1 MTRPALPLG
10 TLNAGEGSLHP
21 PISNVLV
28 EEVRDGYGSEDLQ
41 QMVTVRAL
49 CVTENNLNDVW
60 TASTAEASSLP
71 AKARSLARGD
81 LDETAEL
88 LERIRVDSFVAR
100 TSMNDTM
107 HHRECA
113 VEVRCAAVDAV
124 ESTPWAWPSA
134 RPIIDCENL
143 LDDFSTRLR
152 GPRWYSI
159 HLDNVT
165 MPFDNSNPATPA
177 LNHTW
182 RDATLLLTEAPYF
195 TCSHYPA
202 AFSPT
207 ALWYPRAS
215 RDHRPMA
222 GCHHRP
228 GPKLPAS
235 VASKGSRRLR
245 REVEAA
251 RANVER

>member
-71 AKARSLARGD
+71 AKARSLARVSSGVDFLATFMREIARLTKGD

-134 RPIIDCENL
+134 RPIIDCEVLSSRNPT
-143 LDDFSTRLR
+143 S
-152 GPRWYSI
+152 SI
-159 HLDNVT
+159 AT
-165 MPFDNSNPATPA
+165 M
-177 LNHTW
+177 L
-182 RDATLLLTEAPYF
+182 
-195 TCSHYPA
+195 
-202 AFSPT
+202 
-207 ALWYPRAS
+207 
-215 RDHRPMA
+215 
-222 GCHHRP
+222 
-228 GPKLPAS
+228 
-235 VASKGSRRLR
+235 
-245 REVEAA
+245 
-251 RANVER
+251 